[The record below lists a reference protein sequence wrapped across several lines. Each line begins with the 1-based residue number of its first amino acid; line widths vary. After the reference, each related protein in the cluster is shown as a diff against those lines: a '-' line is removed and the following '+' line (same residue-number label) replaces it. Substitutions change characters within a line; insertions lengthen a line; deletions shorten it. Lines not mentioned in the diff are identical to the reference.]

1 MYSEVI
7 LVRRLRL
14 ILSRFPLV
22 SGALTFRS
30 NFFNEEVG
38 GGTDIYELYGKAKYG
53 TGVDLDPENL
63 HQFV

>member
-14 ILSRFPLV
+14 ILSQFPLV
-22 SGALTFRS
+22 SGALTFCW

-38 GGTDIYELYGKAKYG
+38 VGADIYELYGKAKYG